1 MSLRPCLACG
11 EPVAGSYCEDCQP
24 ARPSSSERDKPAVHR
39 NPAAWKALS
48 KRVRRLQPWCLDC
61 GATEHLQGDH
71 IIPVKIAPELALVVE
86 NVTVRCATC
95 NGRRQDRLTVADAEG
110 VLDALR
116 RVVERRPSRA
126 GRERVA
132 VAERVLAEVGGPPKV
147 GAVRRAAKAQG
158 AMDSPNRLHH
168 NDLQSKFSSL
178 VESSSRTRALS
189 GDCEVP
195 CEVG

>member
-71 IIPVKIAPELALVVE
+71 IIPVKIAPELALVPIGAYAPVE
-86 NVTVRCATC
+86 MMQHWHMNPEEA
-95 NGRRQDRLTVADAEG
+95 
-110 VLDALR
+110 LDAFEMVGGRHMVPMHFETYPLSGEPLHEPIER
-116 RVVERRPSRA
+116 LEIAAKEGLDVSEKRVDS
-126 GRERVA
+126 
-132 VAERVLAEVGGPPKV
+132 AEVRKCVLAGFSEEV
-147 GAVRRAAKAQG
+147 
-158 AMDSPNRLHH
+158 
-168 NDLQSKFSSL
+168 
-178 VESSSRTRALS
+178 
-189 GDCEVP
+189 
-195 CEVG
+195 